1 MHNKHSN
8 NSYKSTKPLSNIN
21 TEHSDTNGDDC
32 NKEDDSDPDQLC
44 YISSSNIDKIDKI
57 CFQFASKGSCA
68 RKDCPYSHSKEAI
81 ETLYDLMLHGSQ
93 EGVRLGAARAL
104 LDKALPDVKSV
115 EITGEDHGPLLIKII
130 EDTRTNIDE

>member
-1 MHNKHSN
+1 MQTEDHALKRDVVFFMAKKNKVKAKGGGVVSRQTL
-8 NSYKSTKPLSNIN
+8 Y
-21 TEHSDTNGDDC
+21 
-32 NKEDDSDPDQLC
+32 QV
-44 YISSSNIDKIDKI
+44 
-57 CFQFASKGSCA
+57 ASK
-68 RKDCPYSHSKEAI
+68 YSKEAI

-130 EDTRTNIDE
+130 EDTRTNTDE